1 MKENEELRKDVQDAI
16 EWQPQLESSEIG
28 VIADNGIITL
38 TGSVDSYS
46 KKIEAEEA
54 AKKVSG
60 VKAVVEKINIVFG
73 NDDKKNDNEIAAEV
87 LRSLKWNWKIPHKRI
102 KIKVEDGWVTLEGD
116 VKWHFEKEAAKKAI
130 DNLLGVKGI
139 INEITIKSETDD
151 MIERV
156 DIITALSR
164 NSSLQSRKIDVKVK
178 GNNVTLN
185 GSVNSWYQKQEAGRV
200 AFDAPGVWTVDNQLS
215 VDHDYSL
222 NH

>member
-1 MKENEELRKDVQDAI
+1 MKENEELRKGVQDAI